1 MAQEVVAETDG
12 NRPEEFRKP
21 IKWPPTQSAAAATNF

>member
-21 IKWPPTQSAAAATNF
+21 VNSRIRNPPPPPPIF